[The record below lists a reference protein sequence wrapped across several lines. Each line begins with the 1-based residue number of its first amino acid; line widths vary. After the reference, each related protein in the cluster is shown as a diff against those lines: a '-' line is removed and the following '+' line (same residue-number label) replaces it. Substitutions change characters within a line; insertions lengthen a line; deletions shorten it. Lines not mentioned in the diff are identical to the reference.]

1 MTILSI
7 NTVLMVLGIRPFY
20 QPPIYYDKKEDSD
33 FKRKWIIRHKG
44 TPCDPLVLGE
54 DGEYYWFVSL
64 RLNCFLRV
72 VLKLKFK
79 KQLELLLRLKRI
91 HNQLLREYKIDT
103 KNVECKI
110 LSMDCKV
117 IQNECE
123 IFSAECKVSGY
134 VLDKHLNIWF

>member
-1 MTILSI
+1 M
-7 NTVLMVLGIRPFY
+7 
-20 QPPIYYDKKEDSD
+20 
-33 FKRKWIIRHKG
+33 
-44 TPCDPLVLGE
+44 
-54 DGEYYWFVSL
+54 
-64 RLNCFLRV
+64 

-134 VLDKHLNIWF
+134 VLDKHLNI